1 MPRRAPG
8 QRQPDLLL
16 LMGWEEVD
24 DAADRLLRVDRVQGG
39 QDQVSGL
46 SGAQSGMH
54 RLRVAHLAD
63 QDDVGS
69 CRIAERIATLKSA
82 VSIRTSRWLIR
93 ARLSWWMISIG
104 VLDRH
109 NVDVAVPVDLIDHAG
124 GWWSYPIRSDRVT
137 RIRPRGCRDSA

>member
-1 MPRRAPG
+1 MIVPVLTLSTMASDTRPVLMQISIATSSAFVRTLHQALAQDAAQSSG

-16 LMGWEEVD
+16 LVGWEEVD

-63 QDDVGS
+63 QDDVRVLPS
-69 CRIAERIATLKSA
+69 PSA
-82 VSIRTSRWLIR
+82 S
-93 ARLSWWMISIG
+93 
-104 VLDRH
+104 
-109 NVDVAVPVDLIDHAG
+109 P
-124 GWWSYPIRSDRVT
+124 P
-137 RIRPRGCRDSA
+137 